1 MTRHPA
7 TTTPTHPRRA
17 RRLLA
22 ATTVGLTAL
31 VPLALPSA
39 AGAQT
44 DGGATTT
51 PPTSAR
57 CRPAPVAKERAAAE
71 IQRRQATIADLLA
84 SLHGAPDPYGLNGAQ
99 IDALNAAAT
108 GLTQLGQQIATTC
121 YPDAASFKADASR
134 IFVDYRIY
142 ALRVPQ
148 TKAIEAA
155 DHLGGARGR
164 LQQVADGLGSVVGTN
179 TKTRAELDAMNQS
192 LAAADAT
199 LGHPPTLQG
208 AMAAVPGLQPAK
220 DLSPIKAALTAA
232 RSDLQSTRQDLA
244 AARRHAVAALVA
256 LGG

>member
-1 MTRHPA
+1 MTGHPPTTSA
-7 TTTPTHPRRA
+7 TRPRRA
-17 RRLLA
+17 RRLIA
-22 ATTVGLTAL
+22 ATTVGLAAL
-31 VPLALPSA
+31 VPLALPSV

-44 DGGATTT
+44 DGGPTTT

-57 CRPAPVAKERAAAE
+57 CRPAVVAKGRAAAE

-84 SLHGAPDPYGLNGAQ
+84 SLHSAPDPYGVNGAQ
-99 IDALNAAAT
+99 TDALHAAAT

-121 YPDAASFKADASR
+121 YPDAAAFKADASR

-164 LQQVADGLGSVVGTN
+164 LQQVADGLAAVVGTN
-179 TKTRAELDAMNQS
+179 TKAKAELDAMNQS

-220 DLSPIKAALTAA
+220 DLDPIKSALTAA
-232 RSDLQSTRQDLA
+232 RSDLQATRQDLA
-244 AARRHAVAALVA
+244 AARRHAMAVLAA